1 MDGDWLI
8 DHLCDF
14 RRFDIKWTAPKA
26 EGSLMD
32 ARGDM
37 IISHDYITVNSS
49 SVAFELYT
57 KVLTSYPDKYWFDQS
72 DYDAKVTL
80 PVIVEGVELDLRM
93 RGFEFLSSVSSFPF
107 DSVRPMHL
115 KATGRIKF
123 QGKVVNTEQVLH
135 FEENFGPAEGRD
147 HAHTLSGDV
156 SISGLKLNQLMVA
169 PQLAGVLSISHLG
182 MKVCFTDYLKKF
194 CFLQCLIFSSPV
206 SLIFSHYIYIAF
218 FL

>member
-1 MDGDWLI
+1 MKISSLIKWTYRCFDSHWLMDHI
-8 DHLCDF
+8 YNY

-57 KVLTSYPDKYWFDQS
+57 KFLTKYPHEYLLDQG
-72 DYDAKVTL
+72 DCEANVGM
-80 PVIVEGVELDLRM
+80 PVSVEGVELDLRM
-93 RGFEFLSSVSSFPF
+93 RGFEFFSSSVPSFAF
-107 DSVRPMHL
+107 DSLRPIHL
-115 KATGRIKF
+115 KATGRVKF
-123 QGKVVNTEQVLH
+123 QGKVTNSEQVLH
-135 FEENFGPAEGRD
+135 FEENHRPMEGGND
-147 HAHTLSGDV
+147 SPTLSGDA

-182 MKVCFTDYLKKF
+182 IKVC
-194 CFLQCLIFSSPV
+194 LQTT
-206 SLIFSHYIYIAF
+206 
-218 FL
+218 